1 MFKSEKICVIG
12 LGYVGLPLLVELSN
26 HYGVVGFDINQSR
39 INDLRLGIDATQEIS
54 FDYLKNKIDNK
65 CISFT
70 KSADDIADCDVYIVT
85 VPTPVDSFNTPNFE
99 PLQLATEL
107 VGKALKAGNLVVY
120 ESTVYPGATE
130 EICVPILEK
139 VSKLIWRE
147 NFNVGYSPERINPGD
162 PVNKL
167 PDIQKVISGDTDSS
181 LLRIAEIYQKIITA
195 GLFHA
200 KSIAVA
206 EAAKVIENVQ
216 RDVNIALVNE
226 IAIIC
231 SHLKLRT
238 KDVLDTAKTKWNFL
252 PFQPGMVGGHCIGVD
267 PYYLAHKAKS
277 VGYHPELILAGRRL
291 NEHMIKHVS
300 LEICKRLIGKGKSI
314 KGSRIAILGITFKE
328 NCPDTRNSKA
338 FELKTELESYHFNV
352 DLFDPYSKEFDEK
365 LTDGCKNLQSFSEQ
379 KKYDSII
386 IFSPHVEIIKL
397 GKEQIMSLLTEN
409 GLLYD
414 VKAVFEP
421 CENTLSL

>member
-1 MFKSEKICVIG
+1 
-12 LGYVGLPLLVELSN
+12 
-26 HYGVVGFDINQSR
+26 
-39 INDLRLGIDATQEIS
+39 
-54 FDYLKNKIDNK
+54 
-65 CISFT
+65 
-70 KSADDIADCDVYIVT
+70 
-85 VPTPVDSFNTPNFE
+85 
-99 PLQLATEL
+99 
-107 VGKALKAGNLVVY
+107 
-120 ESTVYPGATE
+120 
-130 EICVPILEK
+130 
-139 VSKLIWRE
+139 
-147 NFNVGYSPERINPGD
+147 
-162 PVNKL
+162 
-167 PDIQKVISGDTDSS
+167 

-195 GLFHA
+195 GLYHA

-238 KDVLDTAKTKWNFL
+238 QDVLDTAKTKWNFL

-291 NEHMIKHVS
+291 NEHMTKHVS
-300 LEICKRLIGKGKSI
+300 LEICKRLIGKDKSI

-338 FELKTELESYHFNV
+338 FELKTELESYNFNV

-365 LTDGCKNLQSFSEQ
+365 LTDSCKNLQSFSEQ

-397 GKEQIMSLLTEN
+397 GKKQIMSLLTDN